1 MKKTLF
7 VLSWLLSLTIAIL
20 YTYENP
26 ETFDMLKYKIK
37 EYRSKTH
44 TIKNPIIPETELEKG
59 PVQKVI
65 ANSFNVEFSKIIS
78 MSESFANTIR
88 TAFIVHDE
96 DILNFDENSLKIYT
110 QNGFLLKNFKS
121 ERLNLPK
128 TFLSVEKNGGV
139 KTIFIYNDH
148 EFALISSKKHECFYA
163 SIVLLSK
170 GKEIFKTKCLPTDNL
185 DFNGLGSS
193 NIHHKNQIFLIIS
206 IPTRDSYE
214 VHDLAQDKNSVFGK
228 IVEINKNDLDKIIA
242 NEENNLDVKI
252 FTMGHRTA
260 QGLTKINESFFSVEH
275 GPKGGDE
282 LNKIIK
288 GKNYGWPKVSYGTK
302 YMWNEKGKSFEISH
316 ENNECEGPLFALVP
330 SVGISAVNSCPK
342 KLKTYYKKPCLLAL
356 SLYGNQLRSGRSLII
371 YLLNE
376 KMDKVHSVEKIHL
389 RADLRLRHFVTN
401 SKNELY
407 EDKEGNIYVS
417 ADKKG
422 IYKLSFINFRN

>member
-7 VLSWLLSLTIAIL
+7 ILSWILSLIIAIS

-37 EYRSKTH
+37 KYRTKTYS
-44 TIKNPIIPETELEKG
+44 IISLYIPETKLEKG
-59 PVQKVI
+59 IVQKVI

-78 MSESFANTIR
+78 MSEPFANTIR

-96 DILNFDENSLKIYT
+96 DILDFDANSLKIYT
-110 QNGFLLKNFKS
+110 QNGYLLKNFKS
-121 ERLNLPK
+121 EKLNLPK

-139 KTIFIYNDH
+139 KTIFIYNNH
-148 EFALISSKKHECFYA
+148 EFALISSKKNECYYA

-170 GKEIFKTKCLPTDNL
+170 GKEIFNTKCLPNDDL

-193 NIHHKNQIFLIIS
+193 NIHHNNQIFLIIS
-206 IPTRDSYE
+206 APARDSYE
-214 VHDLAQDKNSVFGK
+214 VHNLAQDENSMFGK
-228 IVEINKNDLDKIIA
+228 IVVIIKNDLDKIIA
-242 NEENNLDVKI
+242 NEESNLNVKI
-252 FTMGHRTA
+252 FTMGHRSA

-302 YMWNEKGKSFEISH
+302 YLWNEKGKSFEISH
-316 ENNECEGPLFALVP
+316 ENNEFEEPLFAFVP

-342 KLKTYYKKPCLLAL
+342 KLKKYYKKPCLLAL
-356 SLYGNQLRSGRSLII
+356 SLYGNKLRSGRSLII
-371 YLLNE
+371 YLLNA
-376 KMDKVHSVEKIHL
+376 KMNKVHSVEKIHL
-389 RADLRLRHFVTN
+389 REDLRLRHFVTN

-407 EDKEGNIYVS
+407 EDKEGSIYVS

-422 IYKLSFINFRN
+422 IYKLSFVDFRN